1 MVLALLLRVPTRRPR
16 SWGVALLVAA
26 VATGFL
32 AQFSHDRLA
41 AGWEGWWEEREEQV
55 AEQLES
61 ALGTLLRNADRAAV
75 EVAASLPDSVDRI
88 QPLLRRSRLATGV
101 SAMAVYD
108 EAGELVAWD
117 GVHQGPIPV
126 AARSWG
132 SPYLYGDGPLFG
144 YLYTIAPVPET
155 GGVVVAALLMRAD
168 LPATLGEGPGDF
180 AREFR
185 ARWGEGIRITPADRA
200 AGDAIW
206 DLRWEGEVLF
216 SVEILAPSRAARL
229 SELRVAWGRVVASL
243 LALAWVLL
251 LLGGRGSGDE
261 AVAATAALLGTAA
274 VLPFGS
280 LLGVPGVFSPVS
292 FLLPGPWRIT
302 LGRLVAL
309 VLAGIVAAGILARPG
324 ARIPGRGALAF
335 LAVGL
340 GFPMGVILLRR
351 GAAADFLAGP
361 GEGWVVYQLALSL
374 GLTALARGA
383 LLVGGGGGRP
393 GSPVQ
398 AITGGVVAVALG
410 MSVGAATRWMTPLP
424 AWPVALWALPA
435 LLTLGGLGS
444 RAAGRRGPLA
454 WTLAAVLG
462 TTAAVPWAWGHRV
475 EARMEV
481 AEARMERVGMRP
493 DPYLEFLLH
502 RVTLRADSL
511 HYRGVGGLELL
522 LGVWVGSG
530 LAEGGYPVRLTLWSP
545 GGVPREEL
553 RIGVSDPRPPVVDGL
568 LPSVRRDGG
577 TVVRRFELADAHYVA
592 VIPLVDGSSVTA
604 VVPPLRGLALPEPL
618 GPLFASQVEVGEPL
632 TLIPLLAEGGDDPG
646 ERLRWSP
653 TGEGWRGET
662 ALSYPDGVFRARY
675 ALDFPPAGVALAR
688 GGLLLVLNLLL
699 VWAAWG
705 AARVSGP
712 AASTRPGRREI
723 LAALGSFRARVTG
736 VLFLFFLVPTLVFGV
751 QAYRALEGASQRT
764 AEALA
769 RRAVDDG
776 ASAFLEVQ
784 GELDLLS
791 RRVRADLLLYEEGSL
806 VAGSPRELADMGL
819 FEGWLPVPARE
830 TLEGREE
837 VVATAPYTWG
847 RWSFVV
853 AYRRLPSGGVLA
865 SSAPLQAG
873 AAALRSREVADL
885 LAFSLVLGAV
895 LSLGLAVLAG
905 RFLAHPI
912 QVLQVASER
921 VGSGNLRVRL
931 PMNRT
936 DEFGA
941 VFGAFNRMVGRLRRA
956 RRDLV
961 RTTRRTRAI
970 VEEAATGVVALD
982 AAGTVALANPR
993 AADLLG
999 VQLEPGEGIPGG
1011 SAARDGL
1018 VEWVRSTQRDGLQEA
1033 GTELLLGG
1041 RRIRVRAR
1049 RIAREGTGGGV
1060 VLSLEDVTD
1069 ELRAERIL
1077 AWGEMA
1083 QQVAHEVKNPLTP
1096 IKLAVQHIR
1105 RAWEDG
1111 RADYGE
1117 ILERNV
1123 DAILREIDRLA
1134 GIARSFSRFG
1144 APRAAGEVPLSP
1156 VRLSSVVEELLALYG
1171 HGDGTVRFR
1180 GEVSPALPPVEARET
1195 EVKEV
1200 LVNLLENARAAAS
1213 GGGEVVMEAEERGG
1227 GIELRVR
1234 DDGTGI
1240 PPELL
1245 PRVFEPHFSTRS
1257 TGAGLGLAIV
1267 KRLVESWGGTVIA
1280 EPGEMRGT
1288 VIRIGLR
1295 PWEPRGESAS
1305 APPSSGRAGG
1315 TGGLGSS
1322 SGAPSP

>member
-1 MVLALLLRVPTRRPR
+1 MVLAVLAGPPRRSPR
-16 SWGVALLVAA
+16 SWGLAVLVAA
-26 VATGFL
+26 LVMAFAG
-32 AQFSHDRLA
+32 QFAHDRLS
-41 AGWEGWWEEREEQV
+41 AGWDPWWEDRQEAVADRLEE
-55 AEQLES
+55 

-75 EVAASLPDSVDRI
+75 EVAAALPDSTDRLE
-88 QPLLRRSRLATGV
+88 PLLRRARAATGV

-108 EAGELVAWD
+108 ADGELVAWD
-117 GVHQGPIPV
+117 GVHQGPIP
-126 AARSWG
+126 APARSWG

-180 AREFR
+180 ARQFR
-185 ARWGEGIRITPADRA
+185 ARWGEEVRITPADRA

-216 SVEILAPSRAARL
+216 SVEIVPPSRPARL
-229 SELRVAWGRVVASL
+229 AELRVAWGRFVS
-243 LALAWVLL
+243 ALAAVAWILMLV
-251 LLGGRGSGDE
+251 GGRGRTSE
-261 AVAATAALLGTAA
+261 SVAAAMALLVAAA
-274 VLPFGS
+274 VLPLGP
-280 LLGVPGVFSPVS
+280 LLSVPWLFSPVR

-309 VLAGIVAAGILARPG
+309 GAAGVMVAGILARGGGG
-324 ARIPGRGALAF
+324 AGRQWTGALVVAG
-335 LAVGL
+335 GL
-340 GFPMGVILLRR
+340 PLLVALVRE
-351 GAAADFLAGP
+351 GAAVDYLAGP
-361 GEGWVVYQLALSL
+361 EAGWVLYQVALALGATVLVRGGLLLGARRDRTGSSLEMALGVALAL
-374 GLTALARGA
+374 GLAMVMGA
-383 LLVGGGGGRP
+383 VTRR
-393 GSPVQ
+393 
-398 AITGGVVAVALG
+398 VA
-410 MSVGAATRWMTPLP
+410 PLP
-424 AWPVALWALPA
+424 VWPLALWALPTYLA
-435 LLTLGGLGS
+435 ARGLGA
-444 RAAGRRGPLA
+444 RGGGRRGPLA
-454 WTLAAVLG
+454 WTAAVVVG
-462 TTAAVPWAWGHRV
+462 SSAALPWAWGHRV

-481 AEARMERVGMRP
+481 AEARMERVGMRA

-502 RVTLRADSL
+502 RAALRADSL
-511 HYRGVGGLELL
+511 HTGGVGGLELL
-522 LGVWVGSG
+522 LGAWVGSG
-530 LAEGGYPVRLTLWSP
+530 LAEEGYPVRLSLWSP

-553 RIGVSDPRPPVVDGL
+553 RIGVADPRPVVVDGL
-568 LPSVRRDGG
+568 LPGIRTDGG
-577 TVVRRFELADAHYVA
+577 TVVRRFDLADAHYVA
-592 VIPLVDGSSVTA
+592 FIPLVDGTVVTA
-604 VVPPLRGLALPEPL
+604 VVPPLRGLGLPEPL
-618 GPLFASQVEVGEPL
+618 GPLFASRPEVGEPL
-632 TLIPLLAEGGDDPG
+632 TLIPLMPGDPVDPG
-646 ERLRWSP
+646 TGFRWVP

-662 ALSYPDGVFRARY
+662 VLAYPDGVFRARY
-675 ALDFPPAGVALAR
+675 ALDFPPGGVAVAR

-699 VWAAWG
+699 VGGAWSMARISG
-705 AARVSGP
+705 APS
-712 AASTRPGRREI
+712 SNRPGRAEI
-723 LAALGSFRARVTG
+723 MAALASFRARVTA

-751 QAYRALEGASQRT
+751 QAYRTLGGAAHRT

-784 GELDLLS
+784 GELDLLA
-791 RRVRADLLLYEEGSL
+791 RRVRADLLLYEEGAL
-806 VAGSPRELADMGL
+806 VAGSPRELSDMGL
-819 FEGWLPVPARE
+819 FEGWLPVQVQE
-830 TLEGREE
+830 TLEAREE

-853 AYRRLPSGGVLA
+853 AYRRLPGGGVLA

-873 AAALRSREVADL
+873 AVALRSREVADL
-885 LAFSLVLGAV
+885 LVFSLVLGGA
-895 LSLGLAVLAG
+895 LSLGLAFLAG
-905 RFLAHPI
+905 RFLARPI

-921 VGSGNLRVRL
+921 VGGGNLRVHL
-931 PMNRT
+931 PEDRS

-941 VFGAFNRMVGRLRRA
+941 VFIAFNRMVGRLRRA

-982 AAGTVALANPR
+982 ASGAVALANPR

-999 VQLEPGEGIPGG
+999 VPLATGEGLPGG
-1011 SAARDGL
+1011 GPARDEL
-1018 VEWVRSTQRDGLQEA
+1018 LRWLQSTQRDGLREA
-1033 GTELLLGG
+1033 GTELLLGE

-1049 RIAREGTGGGV
+1049 RIDREGTQGGI

-1105 RAWEDG
+1105 RAWEDQRG
-1111 RADYGE
+1111 DYGE
-1117 ILERNV
+1117 ILDRNV
-1123 DAILREIDRLA
+1123 GAILGEIDRLA

-1144 APRAAGEVPLSP
+1144 APKASGEVPLSP
-1156 VRLSSVVEELLALYG
+1156 VRLSSVVDELLALYG
-1171 HGDGTVRFR
+1171 HGDGSVVFR
-1180 GEVSPALPPVEARET
+1180 GEVPPHLSPVQARET

-1213 GGGEVVMEAEERGG
+1213 DGGEVVMEAEERGG
-1227 GIELRVR
+1227 EVELRVR
-1234 DDGTGI
+1234 DDGSGI

-1267 KRLVESWGGTVIA
+1267 KRLVESWGGTVVA
-1280 EPGEMRGT
+1280 EGGEPRGT
-1288 VIRIGLR
+1288 VIRIVLR
-1295 PWEPRGESAS
+1295 RWEPRGEPGVAQS
-1305 APPSSGRAGG
+1305 PPGGAGG
-1315 TGGLGSS
+1315 TGGMGPS
-1322 SGAPSP
+1322 SGASRT